1 MSLNKPV
8 GIGALVVSA
17 VSAVTSL
24 WANPKSQ
31 KTMRQGAGWLAILS
45 ILVAIFLLAV
55 DVNKS
60 HPLLKLKGMNL
71 LYFGVL
77 IVGLLVLLYSIFSK
91 TRNPLYARGFAYIL
105 FFAASVM
112 LLMMEYEQ

>member
-1 MSLNKPV
+1 MSLNKPL
-8 GIGALVVSA
+8 GIGALALSA
-17 VSAVTSL
+17 VSAVVSL
-24 WANPKSQ
+24 WIVSPKKENTKRVAS
-31 KTMRQGAGWLAILS
+31 WLALLLIL
-45 ILVAIFLLAV
+45 IAIFLLAV

-77 IVGLLVLLYSIFSK
+77 ILGLLILLYSIFSK
-91 TRNPLYARGFAYIL
+91 TKNPLYARGFAYIL

-112 LLMMEYEQ
+112 LLMMEYE